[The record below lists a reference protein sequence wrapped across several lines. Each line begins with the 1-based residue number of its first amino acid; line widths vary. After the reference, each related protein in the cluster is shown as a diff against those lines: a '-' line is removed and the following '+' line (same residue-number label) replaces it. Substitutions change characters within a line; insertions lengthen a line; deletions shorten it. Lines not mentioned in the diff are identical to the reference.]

1 MEPVKEWKGRATLVD
16 LLDRVFDKGVVLHAD
31 VIISVA
37 GIPLIGVNLRAA
49 LAGMETMA
57 EYGLMQDM
65 DARTRMWEARH
76 RESKEVSL
84 RDGEELILKIFG
96 SYYYSKGIYTAWKSG
111 WFHFTTTRLFLY
123 QQDIAEIVFETPL
136 KKIKAM
142 AIRSER
148 SFTGKDKDIIC
159 LSLEGGKIA
168 RISALETEE
177 FKDKLQHLVEEEGLI
192 LDGEAALMEEFDER
206 ASSFLVDGEKIF
218 CTGKMWRL
226 SPEGGIMT
234 EVWKPGYL
242 YLTNKRLCWWSELA
256 RKIAFQVPVE
266 EITGATKERRN
277 LSAILKDK
285 EVLDVIY
292 NGTGFKEVVSF
303 SGKETDQW
311 VEALNKIMSLGGR
324 TGEDRETETCPQCG
338 RTASIKELLDQE
350 CSMCGWISPNKKV
363 VSSPLSVGS
372 S

>member
-16 LLDRVFDKGVVLHAD
+16 LLDRVFDKGVVIHAD

-49 LAGMETMA
+49 LAGMETML

-65 DARTRMWEARH
+65 DARTRMWEAQH
-76 RESKEVSL
+76 RKTKEVSL

-96 SYYYSKGIYTAWKSG
+96 SYYSSKGIYTACKSG
-111 WFHFTTTRLFLY
+111 WFYLTTTRLFLY
-123 QQDIAEIVFETPL
+123 QQDIAEIIFETPL
-136 KKIKAM
+136 NKIKAM

-148 SFTGKDKDIIC
+148 SFTGKDRDIIY
-159 LSLEGGKIA
+159 LSLEKGKIA
-168 RISALETEE
+168 RISTLETEE
-177 FKDKLQHLVEEEGLI
+177 FKDKLQHLVEEEGVT
-192 LDGEAALMEEFDER
+192 LDGDTALVEEFDER

-218 CTGKMWRL
+218 CTGKMWHL
-226 SPEGGIMT
+226 LPEGGIMT
-234 EVWKPGYL
+234 DAWKPGYL
-242 YLTNKRLCWWSELA
+242 YLTNKRFCWWYEFG
-256 RKIAFQVPVE
+256 RKIAFKVPVE

-277 LSAILKDK
+277 LSTVLKDK

-292 NGTGFKEVVSF
+292 NGTGSKQVASF

-311 VEALNKIMSLGGR
+311 VNALNKTISMGGQ

-338 RTASIKELLDQE
+338 KEAPVKELLE
-350 CSMCGWISPNKKV
+350 KGCSRCGWVSPVRNKRVHKIKA
-363 VSSPLSVGS
+363 LA
-372 S
+372 